1 MLILPIFN
9 EKIQNY
15 VSHHKHLNI
24 MHHVEM
30 TIVTPKANHS
40 SMSLG
45 SQFAT
50 FGLNVVAIKY
60 MYSMEF
66 TPMLCM

>member
-1 MLILPIFN
+1 MLVLPIFN

-24 MHHVEM
+24 MHHVKM

-40 SMSLG
+40 SMNLR

-50 FGLNVVAIKY
+50 FGWNVVAIKY
-60 MYSMEF
+60 IYYMEF